1 VCPRVDDT
9 AYCKVMTIAVCD
21 MQSEDTKVQCIMWK
35 KLKDLMGNNGVKN
48 PNFQSFIV
56 DNAQANWDAI
66 QIVYGSGDP

>member
-1 VCPRVDDT
+1 
-9 AYCKVMTIAVCD
+9 MTIAVCD

-66 QIVYGSGDP
+66 QIVYGSGEP

>member
-1 VCPRVDDT
+1 
-9 AYCKVMTIAVCD
+9 
-21 MQSEDTKVQCIMWK
+21 MWK